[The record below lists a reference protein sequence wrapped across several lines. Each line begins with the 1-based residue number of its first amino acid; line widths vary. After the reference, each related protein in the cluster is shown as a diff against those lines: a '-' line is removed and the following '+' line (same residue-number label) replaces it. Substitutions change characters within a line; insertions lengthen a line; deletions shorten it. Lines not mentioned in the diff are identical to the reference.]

1 MMNGDANTSNGA
13 LDAAREE
20 FINQWGVLGSAW
32 GINRTMAQIHALL
45 LSTTEPLS
53 TDQIMAEL
61 QISRGNAHANIR
73 DLIGWGLL
81 RSVIRKGERKEFF
94 EAEKDVWKI
103 ACTIARERKRREI
116 EPALAVLDS
125 CAGATKSLK
134 SGDAK
139 AFHKQ
144 MTELR
149 DFVSVADRALE
160 TASRSE
166 QSTLLKIAS
175 RFIT

>member
-1 MMNGDANTSNGA
+1 MNDPANTESTA
-13 LDAAREE
+13 LDDAREE

-45 LSTTEPLS
+45 LATTEPMS

-73 DLIGWGLL
+73 DLIGWNLV

-94 EAEKDVWKI
+94 AAEKDVWKI
-103 ACTIARERKRREI
+103 ACTIARERKRRET
-116 EPALAVLDS
+116 EPALEVLES
-125 CAGATKSLK
+125 CAEATRTLK
-134 SGDAK
+134 SADAK

-149 DFVSVADRALE
+149 DFVSLANRALE

-166 QSTLLKIAS
+166 QSKLLKIAS
-175 RFIT
+175 KFIS